1 MGNIEIKKEFYI
13 NGKAVKIISGAVHY
27 FRIVPEYWE
36 DTLLDLIDMG
46 CNTVETYVP
55 WNLHEPKQGEYDFDG
70 IKDIESFLKLAHQLG
85 LYVILRASPY
95 ICAEWE
101 MGGLPAW
108 LLKYPGIRLRSDDE
122 QYMKCL
128 DQYFSILLPKI
139 SKYQIHREGSIILAQ
154 LENEYGSYGEDK
166 NYLQMLHKLM
176 LHYGIE
182 VPIFTADGTWDEA
195 LEAGSLLCDG
205 VFPTGNFGS
214 HARENMDILKKF
226 MQRHHIEAPLMCM
239 EFWDGWFNRWNQEI
253 VRRDPHEFIE
263 SVKEMIEIG
272 SVNFYMF
279 HGGTNFSWMNG
290 CSARKERDLPQI
302 TSYDYDAIL
311 TEYGAKT
318 EKYHLLRELLTQ
330 KNQRL
335 ENRRQPSDY
344 GTLKCSA
351 RVSLFQVIE
360 EISSIVE
367 SPWPLTMEELDHYYG
382 YVVYQHCFKS
392 YAKKSRLRVI
402 DARDRVQVYVNNQLI
417 GTQYQEEIGDEIFF
431 EAPLENQNDL
441 KILVENMG
449 RVNYGAKL
457 QADTQRKGIRTG
469 VLLDI
474 HFTKKWKH
482 YCLHFDKTDMI
493 DWSREYTGGPAFHR
507 FDFIIEDEPK
517 ETFID
522 VTKFG
527 KGIVLVNGHHCGRF
541 YQVGPTGSLYIPGPF
556 LKKGENTIII
566 FETEGVFADEVRL
579 YDHPIYISVHQQ

>member
-1 MGNIEIKKEFYI
+1 MGSIEIKKDFYI
-13 NGKAVKIISGAVHY
+13 NGKVVKIISGAVHY

-70 IKDIESFLKLAHQLG
+70 IKDIERFLSLAHQLG

-128 DQYFSILLPKI
+128 EQYFSILLPKV
-139 SKYQIHREGSIILAQ
+139 SQYQIHKNGSIILAQ

-166 NYLQMLHKLM
+166 EYLKKVFKLM
-176 LHYGIE
+176 RDYGIQ
-182 VPIFTADGTWDEA
+182 VPVFTADGTWNEA
-195 LEAGSLLCDG
+195 LEAGSLINGD

-214 HARENMDILKKF
+214 HAKENMEILEKF
-226 MQRHHIEAPLMCM
+226 MQRHDIEAPLMCM

-253 VRRDPHEFIE
+253 IRRNPQEFIE
-263 SVKEMIEIG
+263 SVKEMLEIG

-279 HGGTNFSWMNG
+279 QGGTNFGWMNG
-290 CSARKERDLPQI
+290 CSARKEKDFPQI

-318 EKYHLLRELLTQ
+318 EKYHLMRELITGEQ
-330 KNQRL
+330 HRL
-335 ENRRQPSDY
+335 ENRRKTCSY
-344 GTLKCSA
+344 GSVKCKN
-351 RVSLFQVIE
+351 RVSLFSVIE
-360 EISSIVE
+360 QISTIIENS
-367 SPWPLTMEELDHYYG
+367 WPLTMEELDHYYG
-382 YVVYQHCFKS
+382 YVVYQHDFQS
-392 YAKKSRLRVI
+392 YTKQSRLRVI
-402 DARDRVQVYVNNQLI
+402 DARDRIQIYVNNKFI
-417 GTQYQEEIGDEIFF
+417 GVQYQEEIGDEILF
-431 EAPLENQNDL
+431 ETSLDNQNDL

-457 QADTQRKGIRTG
+457 QADTQKKGIRTG
-469 VLLDI
+469 VLIDI

-482 YCLHFDKTDMI
+482 YCLNFNKTDAI
-493 DWSREYTGGPAFHR
+493 DWSKEYIGGPAFHQ
-507 FDFIIEDEPK
+507 FVFTIDEIPN

-522 VTKFG
+522 VTNFG

-556 LKKGENTIII
+556 LKRGENIIVI
-566 FETEGVFADEVRL
+566 FETEGVFADEIIL
-579 YDHPIYISVHQQ
+579 NDKPIYIDIHK

>member
-1 MGNIEIKKEFYI
+1 MGSIEIKKDFYI
-13 NGKAVKIISGAVHY
+13 NGKVVKIISGAVHY

-70 IKDIESFLKLAHQLG
+70 IKDIERFLSLAHQLG

-108 LLKYPGIRLRSDDE
+108 LLKYSGIRLRSDDE

-128 DQYFSILLPKI
+128 EQYFSILLPKV
-139 SKYQIHREGSIILAQ
+139 SQYQIHKNGSIILAQ

-166 NYLQMLHKLM
+166 EYLKKVFKLM
-176 LHYGIE
+176 RDYGIQ
-182 VPIFTADGTWDEA
+182 VPVFTADGTWNEA
-195 LEAGSLLCDG
+195 LEAGSLINGD

-214 HARENMDILKKF
+214 HAKENMEILEKF
-226 MQRHHIEAPLMCM
+226 MQRHDIEAPLMCM

-253 VRRDPHEFIE
+253 IRRNPQEFIE
-263 SVKEMIEIG
+263 SVKEMLEIG

-279 HGGTNFSWMNG
+279 QGGTNFGWMNG
-290 CSARKERDLPQI
+290 CSARKEKDLPQI

-318 EKYHLLRELLTQ
+318 EKYHLMRELITGEQ
-330 KNQRL
+330 HRL
-335 ENRRQPSDY
+335 ENRRKTCSY
-344 GTLKCSA
+344 GSVKCKN
-351 RVSLFQVIE
+351 RVSLFSVIE
-360 EISSIVE
+360 QISTIIENS
-367 SPWPLTMEELDHYYG
+367 WPLTMEELDHYYG
-382 YVVYQHCFKS
+382 YVVYQHDFQS
-392 YAKKSRLRVI
+392 YTKQSRLRVI
-402 DARDRVQVYVNNQLI
+402 DARDRIQIYVNNKFI
-417 GTQYQEEIGDEIFF
+417 GVQYQEEIGDEILF
-431 EAPLENQNDL
+431 ETSLDNQNDL

-457 QADTQRKGIRTG
+457 QADTQKKGIRTG
-469 VLLDI
+469 VLIDI

-482 YCLHFDKTDMI
+482 YCLNFNKTDAI
-493 DWSREYTGGPAFHR
+493 DWSKEYIGGPAFHQ
-507 FDFIIEDEPK
+507 FVFTIDEIPN

-522 VTKFG
+522 VTNFG

-556 LKKGENTIII
+556 LKRGENIIVI
-566 FETEGVFADEVRL
+566 FETEGVFADEIIL
-579 YDHPIYISVHQQ
+579 NDKPIYIDIHK